1 MDKKTLKELKDRFPK
16 GTRVK
21 LIEMDDKYAPKTG
34 TLGTVEG
41 VDDIGSLIVNWDN
54 GSRLNVLYGI
64 DKVEKIPTISET
76 LKSQII
82 EIRDTGIVNMF
93 DTNGVQKLANELN
106 FYELVCFI
114 EDNKDLYSRFILTGD
129 IS

>member
-1 MDKKTLKELKDRFPK
+1 M
-16 GTRVK
+16 
-21 LIEMDDKYAPKTG
+21 
-34 TLGTVEG
+34 
-41 VDDIGSLIVNWDN
+41 
-54 GSRLNVLYGI
+54 